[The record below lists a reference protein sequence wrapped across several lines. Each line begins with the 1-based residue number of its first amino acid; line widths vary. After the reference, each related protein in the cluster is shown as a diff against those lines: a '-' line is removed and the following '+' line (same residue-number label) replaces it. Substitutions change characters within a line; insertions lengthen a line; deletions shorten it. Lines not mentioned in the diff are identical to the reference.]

1 MLEQITLTG
10 KEDSQ
15 KLRMFFTNEY
25 QQKKVNELLD
35 YIDDVKSDNPL
46 WYDTYYWSQLRRQ
59 YCPEQYVD
67 MLFTLWKDE
76 EEVYSDEEV
85 DECDIDYVDAIQ
97 FEPGCAEESKEAF
110 IEYMEAVRERLPH
123 KGPCGEALMSLIDE
137 LIEVYD
143 LTYLSTGCFKNV
155 GSKEC
160 PSYEEVG

>member
-10 KEDSQ
+10 KEDSK
-15 KLRMFFTNEY
+15 KLRTFFTDEY

-35 YIDDVKSDNPL
+35 YIDHVEADNSL

-59 YCPEQYVD
+59 YCPKDYVD
-67 MLFTLWKDE
+67 RLFTLWKNDE
-76 EEVYSDEEV
+76 EAYSDEEV
-85 DECDIDYVDAIQ
+85 DECDINYVDAIQ

-110 IEYMEAVRERLPH
+110 IEYMEAVKERVPH
-123 KGPCGEALMSLIDE
+123 RGPCGEALMSLIDS
-137 LIEVYD
+137 LID
-143 LTYLSTGCFKNV
+143 TYGDAYFSTGCFNNV